1 MGRSWT
7 RPATAASRSRT
18 RFASVVGREP
28 ERVDYAGRT
37 DHQIAL
43 SMLNGS
49 HEQLPEVL
57 EGLAAKLAAREDAI
71 ARRVTSTPA
80 SARRSPRCTRRDGRR
95 AVALTG
101 NVEPNAAV
109 KVGAFGLERWLDLE
123 AGAYGSDPHERRSDL
138 VAVARER
145 AAARY
150 GEPTGAV
157 LVGDTP
163 LDVLAAREAGA
174 RAVAVATGFAD
185 LESLRA
191 SEPDALL
198 QDLSDTEAA
207 IRASLLP
214 LDAAADRLGL
224 RPGHVLGGA
233 QAVERVAQPARRRGS
248 GPGGRRPARRDSAA
262 ARPRRPRTRRASSWR
277 RTRAPR
283 PATRRAGRASA
294 SPLAPRARASPR
306 ASRAG

>member
-1 MGRSWT
+1 MDKREDAHVLLVLWDIDGTLVDSAGHGRYAFEDAFGT
-7 RPATAASRSRT
+7 
-18 RFASVVGREP
+18 VVGRDPDWVE
-28 ERVDYAGRT
+28 YAGRT

-49 HEQLPEVL
+49 
-57 EGLAAKLAAREDAI
+57 
-71 ARRVTSTPA
+71 
-80 SARRSPRCTRRDGRR
+80 RR
-95 AVALTG
+95 AVAGGARAARRRSWRRAGTAIAAEGRVYPGVRETLAALHEADGVVQSLLTG
-101 NVEPNAAV
+101 NIEPNAAV
-109 KVGAFGLERWLDLE
+109 KVGAFGLDRWLDLE

-185 LESLRA
+185 LDALSA

-198 QDLSDTEAA
+198 QDLSDTERRDPRDHCLHLTLQPTGSVSGRRDVLAGQH
-207 IRASLLP
+207 RVE
-214 LDAAADRLGL
+214 RLAQ
-224 RPGHVLGGA
+224 PGRA
-233 QAVERVAQPARRRGS
+233 QARVVVVGVRRAAVAQR
-248 GPGGRRPARRDSAA
+248 
-262 ARPRRPRTRRASSWR
+262 ARPRRARTR
-277 RTRAPR
+277 P
-283 PATRRAGRASA
+283 GVV
-294 SPLAPRARASPR
+294 LAPNARATSCDS
-306 ASRAG
+306 SRR